1 MRFGSRGPS
10 WPSIRHRSE
19 SSEKAWEIAVQGL
32 GKAQRIISKRF
43 ACNQVSLCFWFSFL
57 FFFLFFH
64 TNGGSVDEWLES
76 WTYNPEAPNSSPAL
90 ADSWIGSR

>member
-10 WPSIRHRSE
+10 GPSIRHRSE

-43 ACNQVSLCFWFSFL
+43 ACNLISLCF
-57 FFFLFFH
+57 FFH
-64 TNGGSVDEWLES
+64 TNVGSVDEWLER
-76 WTYNPEAPNSSPAL
+76 WTYNLEAPNSSPAL
-90 ADSWIGSR
+90 ADSWICSR